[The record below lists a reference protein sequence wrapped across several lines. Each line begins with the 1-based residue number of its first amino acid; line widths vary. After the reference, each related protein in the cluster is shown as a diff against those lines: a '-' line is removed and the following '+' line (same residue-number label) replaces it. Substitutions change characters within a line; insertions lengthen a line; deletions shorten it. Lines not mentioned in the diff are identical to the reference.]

1 MIHIELDLVEFIIS
15 LTSLSLG
22 SFIFASVTTNFTKW
36 KYYKK
41 VYDGLPNKK
50 FILWESADGNSFSSE
65 GEDMDTKFFRFRS
78 NSLLGYQLLSGVYLH
93 RNFMTYF
100 DPYSLYW
107 LLKFDRYFKYNPVL
121 KTEEKRNQ
129 RIDLLLK

>member
-22 SFIFASVTTNFTKW
+22 SFIFASVMTNFNKW

-41 VYDGLPNKK
+41 VYDDLPNKK
-50 FILWESADGNSFSSE
+50 FYLWESADGNTIT
-65 GEDMDTKFFRFRS
+65 EDENFHIPGKFCRLRS
-78 NSLLGYQLLSGVYLH
+78 GHYELQKNVYLN
-93 RNFMTYF
+93 RNLITFF

-107 LLKFDRYFKYNPVL
+107 LLKFDRYFKYNPVTDTD
-121 KTEEKRNQ
+121 KKREQ

>member
-1 MIHIELDLVEFIIS
+1 MIHIKLDLIDFIIS

-41 VYDGLPNKK
+41 VYDDLPNKK
-50 FILWESADGNSFSSE
+50 FILWESADGNSLSSDE
-65 GEDMDTKFFRFRS
+65 PYEKRFYRYRGGS
-78 NSLLGYQLLSGVYLH
+78 YQLSERIYLH
-93 RNFMTYF
+93 RNLITYF

-121 KTEEKRNQ
+121 KTEDKRNQ

>member
-1 MIHIELDLVEFIIS
+1 MTSIILIVFVS
-15 LTSLSLG
+15 
-22 SFIFASVTTNFTKW
+22 SFFPFMFASIMVNFHKW

-41 VYDGLPNKK
+41 IYDDLPNKK
-50 FILWESADGNSFSSE
+50 FIIWESADGNSFSSDE
-65 GEDMDTKFFRFRS
+65 PYEKRFF
-78 NSLLGYQLLSGVYLH
+78 SLKSKSYQLTERIYLH
-93 RNFMTYF
+93 RDIMTYF

-107 LLKFDRYFKYNPVL
+107 LLKFDRYFKYNPVT